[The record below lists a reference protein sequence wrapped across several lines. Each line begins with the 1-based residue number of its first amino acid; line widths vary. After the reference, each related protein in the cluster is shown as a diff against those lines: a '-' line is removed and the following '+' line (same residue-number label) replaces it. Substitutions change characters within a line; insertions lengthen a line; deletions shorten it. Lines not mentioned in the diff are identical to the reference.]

1 MADLPT
7 IAIDLVEIES
17 NTTVLPD
24 EFLAHRLGMVPL
36 VSTNCDE
43 ALRYTRDCT
52 CISRCK
58 YCSVELYLNVSST
71 NQPVDIT
78 SNNLDVVPSGGGEF
92 GGEDEGEEGD
102 ELQKR
107 PPNFGTPIG
116 KDDPNVPPV
125 LLCRIRKGQELRLRC
140 IAKKGTAKEHAKWS
154 PCTGVGFEYDPYN
167 KLRHTTYWY
176 EVDSRAEWPLSENAK
191 EEEPPRDDESFDYM
205 AKPEKF
211 YFDIETDGKVAPREV
226 VLKGLIELQT
236 KLGNIIHGLTP
247 RNEFDGD
254 TGAGA
259 AIVPQ
264 TNGAR
269 QQTNG
274 WGAAASPAQ
283 TGGWGAASPGQAAGG
298 WGSSPRGG
306 GGGWGSSASPRG
318 GNGGWG
324 SNSPANS
331 GGTWGSASPNR
342 GGGWNIILL
351 VRLSFGLGY
360 PTIIRPI
367 EWYIYSPVWVACCLV
382 IAPPI
387 RSLHLPGGP
396 RIALAAIGY
405 IGRPKWSLIISALA
419 STSAR
424 PDSALHAQ
432 CTTNNIFYLFGFVT
446 LPFLTLTF
454 LFCSSVKRHPTL
466 PNNTFLWTL
475 SSLAGSLLLFT
486 RQLDGP
492 EPPYALCQAQSAIM
506 LAQPPGMSA
515 AALTVVWKVWSL
527 TWSVRTNA
535 VISKES
541 KWLSI
546 TLLGFPWLVWIGL
559 SAIFAATQIS
569 SRVHRSSFYCISDN
583 QDLSIVSSVLAA
595 VLLILCL
602 IFQGWTVIL
611 VYRRFRKSK
620 KLGRAEVGEVSVPFL
635 ARIVAFALFIFV
647 ALVLSFI
654 AAVLTFSIEVPDIII
669 AFIGVVIFLIFGS
682 QEDVLVA
689 WHIIR
694 PKSPRVPHSEGQ
706 NSSIGHLS
714 DPQPV
719 ESHSSPSSLALAS
732 YKDDH
737 HELQLSQTKPRFE
750 SDIESQGTA
759 TSSQA

>member
-1 MADLPT
+1 MNQETSTGPLLTIRDIKKQSVNFVLEGVELALVFANSLRRVCMADLPT

-298 WGSSPRGG
+298 WGSSPREG

-367 EWYIYSPVWVACCLV
+367 ESYIYSPVWVACCLV
-382 IAPPI
+382 IAI
-387 RSLHLPGGP
+387 RL
-396 RIALAAIGY
+396 RNTALSNAHVLVLFIRKA
-405 IGRPKWSLIISALA
+405 
-419 STSAR
+419 T
-424 PDSALHAQ
+424 PD
-432 CTTNNIFYLFGFVT
+432 VT
-446 LPFLTLTF
+446 EQHIPLE
-454 LFCSSVKRHPTL
+454 
-466 PNNTFLWTL
+466 
-475 SSLAGSLLLFT
+475 LFT

-541 KWLSI
+541 KCLSI

-635 ARIVAFALFIFV
+635 ARIVAFALFIFI

-694 PKSPRVPHSEGQ
+694 PKPPRVPHSEGGQ

-737 HELQLSQTKPRFE
+737 HELQLSQTKQRFE

>member
-1 MADLPT
+1 MNQETSTGPLLTIRDVKKQSVNFVLEGVELAFANSLRRVCMADLPT

-71 NQPVDIT
+71 GQPVDIT

-176 EVDSRAEWPLSENAK
+176 EVDSRTEWPLSENAK
-191 EEEPPRDDESFDYM
+191 EEEPPRDDETFDYL

-247 RNEFDGD
+247 QNEFG
-254 TGAGA
+254 GEAGA
-259 AIVPQ
+259 AAAVVPQ

-269 QQTNG
+269 SQTNG
-274 WGAAASPAQ
+274 WGSAASPAQ
-283 TGGWGAASPGQAAGG
+283 TGGWGAASPGQSGGG
-298 WGSSPRGG
+298 WGSSPRAGSSS
-306 GGGWGSSASPRG
+306 GWGSSTSPRG

-342 GGGWNIILL
+342 GGAWN
-351 VRLSFGLGY
+351 
-360 PTIIRPI
+360 
-367 EWYIYSPVWVACCLV
+367 
-382 IAPPI
+382 
-387 RSLHLPGGP
+387 
-396 RIALAAIGY
+396 
-405 IGRPKWSLIISALA
+405 
-419 STSAR
+419 
-424 PDSALHAQ
+424 
-432 CTTNNIFYLFGFVT
+432 
-446 LPFLTLTF
+446 
-454 LFCSSVKRHPTL
+454 
-466 PNNTFLWTL
+466 
-475 SSLAGSLLLFT
+475 
-486 RQLDGP
+486 
-492 EPPYALCQAQSAIM
+492 M
-506 LAQPPGMSA
+506 
-515 AALTVVWKVWSL
+515 
-527 TWSVRTNA
+527 
-535 VISKES
+535 
-541 KWLSI
+541 
-546 TLLGFPWLVWIGL
+546 
-559 SAIFAATQIS
+559 
-569 SRVHRSSFYCISDN
+569 
-583 QDLSIVSSVLAA
+583 
-595 VLLILCL
+595 
-602 IFQGWTVIL
+602 
-611 VYRRFRKSK
+611 
-620 KLGRAEVGEVSVPFL
+620 
-635 ARIVAFALFIFV
+635 
-647 ALVLSFI
+647 
-654 AAVLTFSIEVPDIII
+654 
-669 AFIGVVIFLIFGS
+669 
-682 QEDVLVA
+682 
-689 WHIIR
+689 
-694 PKSPRVPHSEGQ
+694 
-706 NSSIGHLS
+706 
-714 DPQPV
+714 
-719 ESHSSPSSLALAS
+719 
-732 YKDDH
+732 
-737 HELQLSQTKPRFE
+737 
-750 SDIESQGTA
+750 
-759 TSSQA
+759 

>member
-1 MADLPT
+1 
-7 IAIDLVEIES
+7 
-17 NTTVLPD
+17 
-24 EFLAHRLGMVPL
+24 
-36 VSTNCDE
+36 
-43 ALRYTRDCT
+43 
-52 CISRCK
+52 
-58 YCSVELYLNVSST
+58 
-71 NQPVDIT
+71 
-78 SNNLDVVPSGGGEF
+78 
-92 GGEDEGEEGD
+92 
-102 ELQKR
+102 
-107 PPNFGTPIG
+107 
-116 KDDPNVPPV
+116 
-125 LLCRIRKGQELRLRC
+125 
-140 IAKKGTAKEHAKWS
+140 
-154 PCTGVGFEYDPYN
+154 
-167 KLRHTTYWY
+167 
-176 EVDSRAEWPLSENAK
+176 
-191 EEEPPRDDESFDYM
+191 
-205 AKPEKF
+205 
-211 YFDIETDGKVAPREV
+211 
-226 VLKGLIELQT
+226 
-236 KLGNIIHGLTP
+236 
-247 RNEFDGD
+247 
-254 TGAGA
+254 
-259 AIVPQ
+259 
-264 TNGAR
+264 
-269 QQTNG
+269 
-274 WGAAASPAQ
+274 
-283 TGGWGAASPGQAAGG
+283 
-298 WGSSPRGG
+298 
-306 GGGWGSSASPRG
+306 
-318 GNGGWG
+318 
-324 SNSPANS
+324 
-331 GGTWGSASPNR
+331 
-342 GGGWNIILL
+342 
-351 VRLSFGLGY
+351 
-360 PTIIRPI
+360 
-367 EWYIYSPVWVACCLV
+367 
-382 IAPPI
+382 
-387 RSLHLPGGP
+387 
-396 RIALAAIGY
+396 
-405 IGRPKWSLIISALA
+405 
-419 STSAR
+419 
-424 PDSALHAQ
+424 
-432 CTTNNIFYLFGFVT
+432 
-446 LPFLTLTF
+446 
-454 LFCSSVKRHPTL
+454 
-466 PNNTFLWTL
+466 
-475 SSLAGSLLLFT
+475 
-486 RQLDGP
+486 
-492 EPPYALCQAQSAIM
+492 M

-694 PKSPRVPHSEGQ
+694 PKSPRVPHSEGGQ